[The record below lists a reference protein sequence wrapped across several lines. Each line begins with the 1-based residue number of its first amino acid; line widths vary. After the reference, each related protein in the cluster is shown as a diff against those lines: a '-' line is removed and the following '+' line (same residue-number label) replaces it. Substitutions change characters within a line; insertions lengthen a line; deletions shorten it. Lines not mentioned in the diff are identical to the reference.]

1 MAQVLDPSLADRAKS
16 ALDRHAWREAFEL
29 LAEADADADSTLTPD
44 ELELYAQAAWWE
56 GKMPVAIEARER
68 AYAAA
73 AKAGRADQAVIT
85 AILLAHD
92 NLMKNAHS
100 VATAW
105 LNRAERWLK
114 DAPENPGHGWLAV
127 TRALQASLEGNTE
140 EGLAQAEIATDIA
153 SRFADRDLE
162 VMALTCKGMALL
174 ATGAVQEAMAIM
186 DEATVSAVS
195 GELDPATAGG
205 VYCATIGACASM
217 QDWGRAADWTE
228 AQDRWCERE
237 RINGYPGMCRLH
249 RAEIKRVRGS
259 WLEAEAEARRA
270 TDELEGFFP
279 AAVGLA
285 LYELG
290 LIKLRRGD
298 LSTAE
303 EALLRAHAYGRDPEP
318 ALSLVRL
325 AEGKIDAANASI
337 TRAFNESDNKPTWA
351 APPGTELFRLSL
363 LPARIEIA
371 LAAGDVAAARGAV
384 DELVSL
390 TDRFTSPAI
399 RATAASALGAV
410 LVAEGDPTG
419 GAKALREGIQLWGQV
434 NAPYE
439 AARARA
445 ELATAYAAEGSPE
458 RAAIE
463 LQTARTSFERL
474 GATLDLRRADEAL
487 AALRDPTEARPMGS
501 VTERAVKTF
510 VFTDIVDSTKLAELL
525 GDEAWDKLIRWH
537 DQTLRSLVAEH
548 GGQEIKGTG
557 DGFFLA
563 FDDPD
568 RAIECAIAIQRRLTA
583 QRQAQGFAPAVRIG
597 VHQAEA
603 NRVGL
608 DYFGT
613 GVNQAA
619 RVGGSAGG
627 AEILVS
633 APTLARSRRTF
644 GETGRQTVELKGIS
658 APVEVV
664 SIDWR

>member
-1 MAQVLDPSLADRAKS
+1 MADRAKS
-16 ALDRHAWREAFEL
+16 ALDRHSWQEAYDL
-29 LAEADADADSTLTPD
+29 LAEADASTTLTPD
-44 ELELYAQAAWWE
+44 ELELYAQAAWWV
-56 GKMPVAIEARER
+56 GKMPIAIAARER
-68 AYAAA
+68 AYAAET
-73 AKAGRADQAVIT
+73 KAGRFDRAVQT

-105 LNRAERWLK
+105 MSRAERWLK
-114 DAPENPGHGWLAV
+114 DAPENPGHGWLAA
-127 TRALQASLEGNTE
+127 TRALQASLRGDTE
-140 EGLAQAEIATDIA
+140 ECLAQASVAADIA
-153 SRFADRDLE
+153 SRFNDRELE
-162 VMALTCKGMALL
+162 MLALTCKGMGLL
-174 ATGAVQEAMAIM
+174 SKGEVEAGMAIL
-186 DEATVSAVS
+186 DEATLAAVS

-205 VYCATIGACASM
+205 VYCATIGACATM
-217 QDWGRAADWTE
+217 QDWARAAEWTE
-228 AQDRWCERE
+228 AQDRWCQRE

-290 LIKLRRGD
+290 QIRLRRGD
-298 LSTAE
+298 LPTAE
-303 EALLRAHAYGRDPEP
+303 EALIRAHSYGRDPEP

-325 AEGKIDAANASI
+325 AEGNVEAASASI
-337 TRAFNESDNKPTWA
+337 KRAFDDTDKPPTWA
-351 APPGTELFRLSL
+351 AAPGTDLQLLSL
-363 LPARIEIA
+363 LPVRIEIA
-371 LAAGDVAAARGAV
+371 LAAGDVSTARSAV
-384 DELVSL
+384 DELVAL
-390 TDRFTSPAI
+390 TERFTSPAI
-399 RATAASALGAV
+399 RATAASALGTV
-410 LVAEGDPTG
+410 LVAEGDPAG
-419 GAKALREGIQLWGQV
+419 GAKALREGIQLWGEV

-439 AARARA
+439 AARARV
-445 ELATAYAAEGSPE
+445 ELARAYAADGSPD

-463 LQTARTSFERL
+463 LQTARDGFERL

-487 AALRDPTEARPMGS
+487 AGLQASPDARPRGTR
-501 VTERAVKTF
+501 TERAVKTF

-525 GDEAWDKLIRWH
+525 GDAAWDKLIRWH
-537 DQTLRSLVAEH
+537 DGTLRSLVAEH

-563 FDDPD
+563 FDDPG
-568 RAIECAIAIQRRLTA
+568 RAVECAVAIQRRLA
-583 QRQAQGFAPAVRIG
+583 EHRQSQGFAPALRIG
-597 VHQAEA
+597 IHEAEA

-619 RVGGSAGG
+619 RVGANAGAG
-627 AEILVS
+627 EILVS
-633 APTLARSRRTF
+633 SATLERSRRTF
-644 GETGRQTVELKGIS
+644 TETRRETVELKGIS

-664 SIDWR
+664 GIDWK